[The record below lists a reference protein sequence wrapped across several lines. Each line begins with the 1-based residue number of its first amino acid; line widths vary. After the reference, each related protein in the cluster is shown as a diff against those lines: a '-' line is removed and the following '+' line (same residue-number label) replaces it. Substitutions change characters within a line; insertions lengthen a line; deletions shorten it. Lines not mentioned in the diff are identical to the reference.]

1 MTAILL
7 ITFSLLLLLG
17 VPVAF
22 CMLVS
27 SLAAL
32 LYLGID
38 PVMVGLET
46 TRSLAGFYA
55 FLAVPFFILAGEI
68 MAAGGLSE
76 RLIGFVKA
84 MVGHRRAGLPFV
96 TVLASQLFGS
106 VSGASAATCA
116 AIGGVMIPQLERNG
130 YSRRFATALS
140 ACAGTTGALIPPSI
154 VMIIYGTVANVSIEQ
169 LFVAGIGPGIL
180 IGVGLMVVSSRRA
193 RRYHVRLEP
202 KRGWRERGNA
212 ALSAAGTLGLAI
224 LIFVGILGG
233 VFTATEASAVAVV
246 YALLV
251 GLLIYRQLK
260 LRDLPGIFA
269 GAAKTTASLSFVL
282 ATAALFAWT
291 LGIGQVPEV
300 VTASLLRGSDTL
312 LGVVAS
318 GVSPDTYAL
327 LQRILILLVLNVALL
342 LIGTVIDVAPA
353 LLIVVPVL
361 LPVSDA
367 IGMGSGLAA
376 VQFGVI
382 VVTNLVIGLV
392 TPPIG
397 TTLFVAAGVGNVDV
411 PSLVPHVLRFL
422 GVMLIVQLLVTFV
435 PPITTFLPSLMLP

>member
-7 ITFSLLLLLG
+7 ITFFALLLLG

-22 CMLVS
+22 CMLLS

-38 PVMVGLET
+38 PIMVGLET

-68 MAAGGLSE
+68 MAVGGLSE
-76 RLIGFVKA
+76 RLIRFVKA

-130 YSRRFATALS
+130 YSRHFATALS

-169 LFVAGIGPGIL
+169 LFIAGIVPGIL
-180 IGVGLMVVSSRRA
+180 IGVGLMIVSSWRS
-193 RRYHVRLEP
+193 RRYRVRLEP
-202 KRGWRERGNA
+202 RVGWRERGSA
-212 ALSAAGTLGLAI
+212 ALSAAGTLVLAI
-224 LIFVGILGG
+224 IIFAGILGG

-251 GLLIYRQLK
+251 GLLIYRQLR
-260 LRDLPGIFA
+260 LRDLPGIFV

-300 VTASLLRGSDTL
+300 VTGALLRGSDSL
-312 LGVVAS
+312 LGFVAS
-318 GVSPDTYAL
+318 GADPDTYAL
-327 LQRILILLVLNVALL
+327 LQRILVLLVLNLALL

-392 TPPIG
+392 TPPIAFS
-397 TTLFVAAGVGNVDV
+397 LPQESERSRSH
-411 PSLVPHVLRFL
+411 PSSR
-422 GVMLIVQLLVTFV
+422 M
-435 PPITTFLPSLMLP
+435 SSDSWASC